1 MRVLPLA
8 LRPDAWDL
16 PLFVHVAGAM
26 VLVGAALLAAVALA
40 GGMRAAG
47 SGQGATL
54 TRFGFRTLLIG
65 ALPAFIVM
73 RLGAEWIASK
83 EDIPGDPGWLGI
95 GYITSDGGALLLIAG
110 LITAGIAQKRAGRG
124 EAASG
129 LTRAAAILSLV
140 LLAALLVALWA
151 MSTKPS

>member
-1 MRVLPLA
+1 MSALPLA

-16 PLFVHVAGAM
+16 ALFVHVVGAM
-26 VLVGAALLAAVALA
+26 VLVGAALLAGVALA

-54 TRFGFRTLLIG
+54 TRFGFRTLLVG

-73 RLGAEWIASK
+73 RIGAEWIASK
-83 EDIPGDPGWLGI
+83 EDLEDPAWIGV
-95 GYITSDGGALLLIAG
+95 GYITSDGGAVLLIAG
-110 LITAGIAQKRAGRG
+110 LITAGIAQRRAGRG

-129 LTRAAAILSLV
+129 LTRAATILSLL

-151 MSTKPS
+151 MSTKPV

>member
-1 MRVLPLA
+1 MSVPPLV

-26 VLVGAALLAAVALA
+26 VLMGAALLAGVALA
-40 GGMRAAG
+40 GGLRAAG

-73 RLGAEWIASK
+73 RVGAEWIAS
-83 EDIPGDPGWLGI
+83 EQEIEEPAWIGI
-95 GYITSDGGALLLIAG
+95 GYITSDGGALFLVAG
-110 LITAGIAQKRAGRG
+110 LITAGIAQKRMGRG

-129 LTRAAAILSLV
+129 LTRAATILSL
-140 LLAALLVALWA
+140 LLVVALLIALWA
-151 MSTKPS
+151 MSSKPL